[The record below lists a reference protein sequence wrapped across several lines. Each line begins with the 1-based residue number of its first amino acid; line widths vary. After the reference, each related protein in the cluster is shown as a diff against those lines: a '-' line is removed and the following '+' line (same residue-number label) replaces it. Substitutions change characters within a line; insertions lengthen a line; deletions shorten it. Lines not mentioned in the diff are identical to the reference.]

1 MGSPLSGHFTAFER
15 YLRVEAGASGH
26 TVRNYLSDLA
36 QWDSGFVAQGL
47 GSASEIRTGHIR
59 ASLEARMSG
68 RRALSA
74 ASIQRKLAALRTF
87 LGFLTETGVVEKDV
101 SKSVPTPRA
110 RRKLPVVLSEEQA
123 ALLAGGTARIPLS
136 ARDRALLDVLYTC
149 GLRVSEVSNLDW
161 SDIHWS
167 SSRLMVRS
175 GKGGKDRV
183 IPVLN
188 ETKNILWELK
198 EASPPA
204 ACPAV
209 FRSSRG
215 PRMSTRAIQNLVR
228 KKALQMG
235 IQCMRRRTPFVIPSP
250 RIFSPTGRTC
260 APFKSFWVTRAFRPR
275 SVTPISTS
283 KRFARNTTARIRSR
297 ARKVS
302 DRPDARR
309 DRSSSRQGQAG

>member
-110 RRKLPVVLSEEQA
+110 RKKLPVVLSEEQA

-235 IQCMRRRTPFVIPSP
+235 IPVHATPHTLRHSFATHLLANGANLRAIQELLGHASLSTTQRYTHLDIKTLCEEYDRAHPLAREKSQRQTRRKT
-250 RIFSPTGRTC
+250 
-260 APFKSFWVTRAFRPR
+260 
-275 SVTPISTS
+275 
-283 KRFARNTTARIRSR
+283 
-297 ARKVS
+297 
-302 DRPDARR
+302 
-309 DRSSSRQGQAG
+309 